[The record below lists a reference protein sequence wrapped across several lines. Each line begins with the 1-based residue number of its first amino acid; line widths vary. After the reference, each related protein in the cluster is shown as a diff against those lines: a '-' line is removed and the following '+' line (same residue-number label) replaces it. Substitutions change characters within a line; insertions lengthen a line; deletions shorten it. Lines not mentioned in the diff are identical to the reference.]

1 MHEIIQQL
9 EVKRE
14 QARLG
19 GGQKRIDAQHKKGK
33 LTARERIELLLDDGT
48 FEEWDMFKEHR
59 CTDFGMA
66 DNKVPRDGV
75 VTGYGTINGRMVF
88 VFSQDFTVFGGA
100 LSEAHAEKICK
111 VMDKAMKVG
120 APVIGL
126 NDSGGARIQEGV
138 AALGGYADVF
148 QRNVMASGVIPQIS
162 LIMGPCAGG
171 AVYSPA
177 MTDFIFMVKDTSYMF
192 VTGPEV
198 VKTVTHEEVTAEEL
212 GGAVTHT
219 SKSGVADLAF
229 ENDVDALLMLRR
241 FVNYLPLNNKEK
253 PPIRPT
259 ADPADRLDYSL
270 DTLVPDNAN
279 KPYDIKELI
288 IKTVDDADFFELQPD
303 HAKNIVI
310 GFARMDGQTVGIVA
324 NQPMVLAGCLDIKS
338 SIKAARFVR
347 FCDAFNIPIV
357 TFVDVP
363 GFMPGTSQEYGGI
376 IKHGAKLLYA
386 YAECTVPKITVIT
399 RKAYGGA
406 YDVMAS
412 KHLRGDVNFAWPS
425 AEIAVM
431 GPKGAVEIIF
441 REDKGDPAKLAARE
455 AEYKAKF
462 ANPFVAGA
470 RGFIDDVIL
479 PHETRKRICRSLA
492 MLRNKSIRIRGASTA
507 TFRCERRP
515 AMFKK
520 ILDRQPGRD
529 RLPRHQ
535 DRPQDGHRHRRRV
548 FRGRHATRCT
558 SSWPTRPSA
567 SARRRR
573 RSPICRWTRSSPP
586 ARRPAPRRCIRA
598 TASCPRMPTFSK
610 RLEEEGIVF
619 IGPKHYSVAKM
630 GDKIESKKLALEAR
644 VNTIPGYNDA
654 IDTPEQAVE
663 IAKGIGYPVMIK
675 ASAGGGGKGLRVA
688 FNDTEAFE
696 GFSSCKTEAK
706 NAFGDDRVFIEK
718 FVEEPRHIEIQ
729 VLGDSHGNCRLPA

>member
-9 EVKRE
+9 DDKRA

-19 GGQKRIDAQHKKGK
+19 GGQQRIDAQHKKGK

-59 CTDFGMA
+59 CVDFGMA
-66 DNKVPRDGV
+66 ANKVPSDGV

-111 VMDKAMKVG
+111 VMDKAMQVG

-138 AALGGYADVF
+138 AALGGYAEVF

-198 VKTVTHEEVTAEEL
+198 VKTVTHEAVTAEEL

-219 SKSGVADLAF
+219 TRSGVADLAF
-229 ENDVDALLMLRR
+229 ENDVEALLMLRR
-241 FVNYLPLNNKEK
+241 FFNYLPLNNREK
-253 PPIRPT
+253 APIRPT
-259 ADPADRLDYSL
+259 ADPAERLDYSL
-270 DTLVPDNAN
+270 DTLVPDNPN

-288 IKTVDDADFFELQPD
+288 TKTVDDGEFFELQPD
-303 HAKNIVI
+303 HARNIVI
-310 GFARMDGQTVGIVA
+310 GFARMEGQAIGIVA
-324 NQPMVLAGCLDIKS
+324 NQPLVLAGCLDIKS
-338 SIKAARFVR
+338 AIKAARFVR
-347 FCDAFNIPIV
+347 FCDAFGIPIV

-363 GFMPGTSQEYGGI
+363 GFMPGTAQEYNGI

-386 YAECTVPKITVIT
+386 YAECTVPKVTLIT

-441 REDKGDPAKLAARE
+441 REEKGDPEKVAARE

-470 RGFIDDVIL
+470 RGFIDDVIQ
-479 PHETRKRICRSLA
+479 PHETRKRICRSLV
-492 MLRNKSIRIRGASTA
+492 MLRNK
-507 TFRCERRP
+507 
-515 AMFKK
+515 
-520 ILDRQPGRD
+520 
-529 RLPRHQ
+529 
-535 DRPQDGHRHRRRV
+535 
-548 FRGRHATRCT
+548 
-558 SSWPTRPSA
+558 
-567 SARRRR
+567 
-573 RSPICRWTRSSPP
+573 
-586 ARRPAPRRCIRA
+586 
-598 TASCPRMPTFSK
+598 
-610 RLEEEGIVF
+610 
-619 IGPKHYSVAKM
+619 
-630 GDKIESKKLALEAR
+630 KIENPWRK
-644 VNTIPGYNDA
+644 
-654 IDTPEQAVE
+654 
-663 IAKGIGYPVMIK
+663 
-675 ASAGGGGKGLRVA
+675 
-688 FNDTEAFE
+688 
-696 GFSSCKTEAK
+696 
-706 NAFGDDRVFIEK
+706 
-718 FVEEPRHIEIQ
+718 
-729 VLGDSHGNCRLPA
+729 HGNIPL